1 MRAARYT
8 LPMRLSQALIV
19 VLPLIATGG
28 ETRAESDAE
37 AAARLRTEI
46 ARLIGD
52 APCSNVVNC
61 RVLGLGARPC
71 GGPEEYVAYSTWTQR
86 DAIEG
91 KALEY
96 GFLREE
102 LLAQRDHAGACV
114 VLPEP
119 QVACVN
125 RRCVTVQQ

>member
-1 MRAARYT
+1 MRGSRS
-8 LPMRLSQALIV
+8 LLL
-19 VLPLIATGG
+19 VLPLLAVAGVSD
-28 ETRAESDAE
+28 ADSDAE
-37 AAARLRTEI
+37 AAARLRAEI
-46 ARLIGD
+46 TRLVGD

-61 RVLGLGARPC
+61 RVIGLGARPC

-91 KALEY
+91 KGLEY
-96 GFLREE
+96 SFLREE
-102 LLAQRDHAGACV
+102 LLTQREQAGACV

-125 RRCVTVQQ
+125 RRCVTVPVQ